1 MINSS
6 PTPQQLQETISRL
19 EQSNRKLRRMVY
31 VVFTCTM
38 LLLLAGITER
48 FGMDLIPRE
57 VIRAKSIILEDANGI
72 VRAELSATESRT
84 MVSLFNDQ
92 GLPSIAMASTEN
104 EPGVHVYDEQGIRKA
119 AFGLNQDG
127 ASLTFMDNGGLQ
139 RSGLITLKDGRT
151 SLIYRDAKGKIV
163 KVPFNDIDLKDPLKD
178 LSDESLTFYTE
189 NITEFKY

>member
-1 MINSS
+1 MNSS
-6 PTPQQLQETISRL
+6 PTPQQLQDKLTHL
-19 EQSNRKLRRMVY
+19 EKSNQKLRRMVY
-31 VVFTCTM
+31 IVFTCTM

-72 VRAELSATESRT
+72 VRAELSATETRT
-84 MVSLFNDQ
+84 MVSLFNEQ
-92 GLPSIAMASTEN
+92 GLPSISLASTDN

-119 AFGLNQDG
+119 AFGLNQEG

-178 LSDESLTFYTE
+178 LTDESLTFYTE
-189 NITEFKY
+189 NITELNY